1 MANTDPIDSLLQQA
15 RKLLPAEGL
24 GEELENRLRGL
35 VQNGLDK
42 LDVVSREEFDAQAAV
57 LERAQQKIAELEQ
70 QLTELSQQLDN

>member
-1 MANTDPIDSLLQQA
+1 MPNPDPIDNFFQQA
-15 RKLLPAEGL
+15 RKLLPTDNL
-24 GEELENRLRGL
+24 GEELESKLRGL

-57 LERAQQKIAELEQ
+57 LERAQQKITELEQ